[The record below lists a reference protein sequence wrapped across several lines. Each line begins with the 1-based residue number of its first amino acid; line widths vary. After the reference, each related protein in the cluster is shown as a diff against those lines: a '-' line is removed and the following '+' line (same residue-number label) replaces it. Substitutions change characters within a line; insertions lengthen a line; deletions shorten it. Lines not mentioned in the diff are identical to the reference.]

1 MSHARAW
8 EALSLSKAFAVLAGY
23 EVEDCACQA
32 GFTATVRGQ
41 RRSMHVERLGDER
54 DHGARLA
61 LAPPLV
67 PAGATA

>member
-8 EALSLSKAFAVLAGY
+8 EALSLSKAFAALSGY
-23 EVEDCACQA
+23 DVTDCACGA
-32 GFTATVRGQ
+32 GFVATVRGQ
-41 RRSMHVERLGDER
+41 RRSMHVEQLGDER